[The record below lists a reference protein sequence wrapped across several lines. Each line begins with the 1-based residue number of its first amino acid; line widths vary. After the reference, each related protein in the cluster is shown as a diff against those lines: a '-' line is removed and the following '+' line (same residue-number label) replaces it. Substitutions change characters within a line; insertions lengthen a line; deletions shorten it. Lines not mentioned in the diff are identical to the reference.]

1 MMKRVGLSRF
11 SPLEVSRKVQQCL
24 RFEGVN
30 TNGDAAADG
39 TEVLSNTGSGEGLP
53 SDALLVETPCSDA
66 SNKSNILNTIKR
78 KLKKSK
84 RNKRC
89 DTRTR
94 SDSLSN
100 VCQSHSENCELHACC
115 TKHYRTRKHK
125 QGDKCSVW
133 PVTSS
138 ILRCQNH
145 QQLSKK
151 NDDVAELIPSVGN
164 NDVCSCFGNR
174 KSDCLE
180 GIQSNVPSCSKT
192 PHSSNSLSDIT
203 CDVNPVVSSL
213 SLKVESDLTRLDD
226 CSMQVSM
233 IESGLPRVGNLTQEL
248 YKLSK
253 YGWYWGPIN
262 RSEAES
268 KLEINQMPEPEGH
281 ASIVELIQ
289 QSMCYSQ
296 SGVFCYSRSRSPGAP
311 SFPVRLTKPISR
323 FTQVRSLQYLCRFV
337 IRQYTRFSKNVR
349 NPLGRTT
356 GPLSN
361 SELKKAENFL
371 VKAIQHQEFAADNQN
386 LQLKGLV
393 CPNRG
398 ECSGAFFQLAL
409 SRDSMC

>member
-30 TNGDAAADG
+30 TNGVAVADG
-39 TEVLSNTGSGEGLP
+39 TEVLSDRASAEGLP
-53 SDALLVETPCSDA
+53 SDALLVENTCNDC
-66 SNKSNILNTIKR
+66 SNKSTILNTIKR

-89 DTRTR
+89 DARTR

-100 VCQSHSENCELHACC
+100 VCQCHSENCELHACC
-115 TKHYRTRKHK
+115 TKHYRTRKPK

-133 PVTSS
+133 PMTSS

-145 QQLSKK
+145 QQLNKK
-151 NDDVAELIPSVGN
+151 NDDVAELIPSVGE
-164 NDVCSCFGNR
+164 NDVCSCFGNH
-174 KSDCLE
+174 KSNCCDGLR
-180 GIQSNVPSCSKT
+180 STAASCSNLT
-192 PHSSNSLSDIT
+192 PHASTSLSNIA
-203 CDVNPVVSSL
+203 CDVSSVASSL
-213 SLKVESDLTRLDD
+213 PLKMEPNLTQLEDS
-226 CSMQVSM
+226 SMQVLLP
-233 IESGLPRVGNLTQEL
+233 ETGLPRVGNLTQEL

-268 KLEINQMPEPEGH
+268 KLEDQPDGAFLVRDSSDDRYILSLSFRSYGKTLHTRIEHSSGLFSFYSQPEPEGH

-337 IRQYTRFSKNVR
+337 IRQYTRYDHIQKL
-349 NPLGRTT
+349 PLPPR
-356 GPLSN
+356 
-361 SELKKAENFL
+361 
-371 VKAIQHQEFAADNQN
+371 I
-386 LQLKGLV
+386 KGYLEE
-393 CPNRG
+393 G
-398 ECSGAFFQLAL
+398 HY
-409 SRDSMC
+409 

>member
-30 TNGDAAADG
+30 TNGVAAADG

-53 SDALLVETPCSDA
+53 SDALLVETPCTDT

-100 VCQSHSENCELHACC
+100 VCQCHSENCELHACC

-151 NDDVAELIPSVGN
+151 NDDVAELIPNVGDS
-164 NDVCSCFGNR
+164 DVCSCFGNG

-180 GIQSNVPSCSKT
+180 GTQSSVASCSNLT
-192 PHSSNSLSDIT
+192 PHASNSLSNIT
-203 CDVNPVVSSL
+203 CDVSPVASSL
-213 SLKVESDLTRLDD
+213 ALKVESDLTRLDD

-233 IESGLPRVGNLTQEL
+233 TESGLPRVGNLTQEL

-268 KLEINQMPEPEGH
+268 KLEDQPDGAFLVRDSSDDRYILSLSFRSYGKTLHTRIEHSSGLFSFYSQPEPEGH

-337 IRQYTRFSKNVR
+337 IRQYTRYDHIQKL
-349 NPLGRTT
+349 PLPSR
-356 GPLSN
+356 
-361 SELKKAENFL
+361 
-371 VKAIQHQEFAADNQN
+371 I
-386 LQLKGLV
+386 KGYLEE
-393 CPNRG
+393 G
-398 ECSGAFFQLAL
+398 HY
-409 SRDSMC
+409 

>member
-1 MMKRVGLSRF
+1 MKRVGLSRF

-30 TNGDAAADG
+30 TNGVAAADG
-39 TEVLSNTGSGEGLP
+39 TEVLSNSGSGEGLP
-53 SDALLVETPCSDA
+53 SDALLVETPCTDT

-100 VCQSHSENCELHACC
+100 VCQCHSENCELHACC

-151 NDDVAELIPSVGN
+151 NDDVAELIPSVGDS
-164 NDVCSCFGNR
+164 DVCSCFGNR
-174 KSDCLE
+174 KSDCLD
-180 GIQSNVPSCSKT
+180 GTQSNVASCSNLT
-192 PHSSNSLSDIT
+192 PHASNSLSNIT
-203 CDVNPVVSSL
+203 CDVSPVASSL
-213 SLKVESDLTRLDD
+213 ALKVESDLTRLDD

-233 IESGLPRVGNLTQEL
+233 TESGLPRVGNLTQEL

-268 KLEINQMPEPEGH
+268 KLEDQPDGAFLVRDSSDDRYILSLSFRSYGKTLHTRIEHSSGLFSFYSQPEPEGH

-337 IRQYTRFSKNVR
+337 IRQYTRYDHIQKL
-349 NPLGRTT
+349 PLPSR
-356 GPLSN
+356 
-361 SELKKAENFL
+361 
-371 VKAIQHQEFAADNQN
+371 I
-386 LQLKGLV
+386 KGYLEE
-393 CPNRG
+393 G
-398 ECSGAFFQLAL
+398 HY
-409 SRDSMC
+409 

>member
-203 CDVNPVVSSL
+203 CDVNPVASSL

-268 KLEINQMPEPEGH
+268 KLDDQPDGAFLVRDSSDDRYILSLSFRSYGKTLHTRIEHSSGLFSFYSQPEPEGH

-337 IRQYTRFSKNVR
+337 IRQYTRYDHIQKL
-349 NPLGRTT
+349 PLPSR
-356 GPLSN
+356 
-361 SELKKAENFL
+361 
-371 VKAIQHQEFAADNQN
+371 I
-386 LQLKGLV
+386 KGYLEE
-393 CPNRG
+393 G
-398 ECSGAFFQLAL
+398 HY
-409 SRDSMC
+409 